1 MHHSRLRELATVRF
15 SGGRE
20 REHELPS
27 ASRVVRVGGSHPV
40 DITPSAL
47 PFASTQAASE
57 ESL

>member
-15 SGGRE
+15 SGVRE
-20 REHELPS
+20 REYGLPS
-27 ASRVVRVGGSHPV
+27 TSRVVRDDGSHPA
-40 DITPSAL
+40 DITRSAL